1 MSTPMAFL
9 SNSADDKMIGELDNM
24 LHNRDEFLKLR
35 KLEHQNGIVRKTN
48 VKSSN

>member
-1 MSTPMAFL
+1 MNTPMAFL

-24 LHNRDEFLKLR
+24 LHNRDEFLKLH
-35 KLEHQNGIVRKTN
+35 KLEHQKGIVRKTN